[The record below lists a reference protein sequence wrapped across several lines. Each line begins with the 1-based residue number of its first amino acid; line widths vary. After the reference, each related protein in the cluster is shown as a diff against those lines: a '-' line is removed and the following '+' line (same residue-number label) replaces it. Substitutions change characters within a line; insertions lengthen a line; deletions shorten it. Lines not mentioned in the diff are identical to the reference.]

1 MQQDLFGNILKQ
13 PKLQNQ
19 DGEHDFNPL
28 LVSFR
33 ELVPEI
39 VSTSYLTH
47 SIYYYPAKFIP
58 QVVKYCIDNYTKEN
72 DWIIDPFAGSGTV
85 GLEANLAKRN
95 AVLLDINY
103 LLNHIIP
110 VKIPQDKTR
119 LEISTLNKKLE
130 YVFNNETEFTP
141 AWSNLDYWY
150 SPQILEVLKKYWA
163 GQKKLENDL
172 YSMIIQSVLVKV
184 SKQFSYAEHKTPKLF
199 KSKFKNQFI
208 TDLLT
213 KDWKSELIYTIRNL
227 SIEALKN
234 INQYINKTKDNTN
247 EVRFFGGVDSA
258 NYQID
263 KNIEIDCLITSPPYL
278 QAQEYIR
285 TFKLDLYWLGYTET
299 QVKAISNLEIPYR
312 KADKLIE
319 THTLNQI
326 REKLK
331 IKKLTDILNSYF
343 CYTIKALE
351 NATTNLKKGGLAC
364 IFVGN
369 PKVDGIEVETW
380 RIINEYF
387 TEKGFRFRAIYED
400 KIKTRQLFG
409 SRNNKNPEG
418 MKSEYLLVIEKA

>member
-1 MQQDLFGNILKQ
+1 MQQNLFSNIVKQ
-13 PKLQNQ
+13 PKLQIK
-19 DGEHDFNPL
+19 DGEHNYNPY

-110 VKIPQDKTR
+110 VKITQDKTK
-119 LEISTLNKKLE
+119 LEISILNKKLE
-130 YVFNNETEFTP
+130 QVFNNETEFTP
-141 AWSNLDYWY
+141 SWSNLEYWY
-150 SPQILEVLKKYWA
+150 PSEILELLKKYWA

-172 YSMIIQSVLVKV
+172 YSMIIQSALVKV

-208 TDLLT
+208 TELLT
-213 KDWKSELIYTIRNL
+213 KDWKTELIYTIRKL
-227 SIEALKN
+227 STETLKD
-234 INQYINKTKDNTN
+234 INQYSHKTINNIN
-247 EVRFFGGVDSA
+247 EVKFFGGVDSA
-258 NYQID
+258 NYEID

-285 TFKLDLYWLGYTET
+285 TFKLDLYWLGYNET

-312 KADKLIE
+312 KADRLIE
-319 THTLNQI
+319 TETLNKI
-326 REKLK
+326 REELK

-351 NATTNLKKGGLAC
+351 NATINLKKGGLAC

-387 TEKGFRFRAIYED
+387 AEKGFHFRAIYED
-400 KIKTRQLFG
+400 RIKTRQLFG

-418 MKSEYLLVIEKA
+418 MKSEYLLIIEK

>member
-1 MQQDLFGNILKQ
+1 MQEKLFVSLTKY
-13 PKLQNQ
+13 PKLQTEYN
-19 DGEHDFNPL
+19 ENNFNPQL
-28 LVSFR
+28 ISFR

-58 QVVKYCIDNYTKEN
+58 QVVRYCIDNYTKQN
-72 DWIIDPFAGSGTV
+72 DWVIDPFAGSGTV
-85 GLEANLAKRN
+85 ALEANLTKRN
-95 AVLLDINY
+95 AILLDINY

-110 VKIPQDKTR
+110 IKIPQDKT
-119 LEISTLNKKLE
+119 KLE
-130 YVFNNETEFTP
+130 NSILNEKLGQVFDNETKFTP
-141 AWSNLDYWY
+141 AWSNLEYWY
-150 SPQILEVLKKYWA
+150 PSEILELLKKYWA

-172 YSMIIQSVLVKV
+172 YSMIIQSALVKV

-208 TDLLT
+208 TDLLA
-213 KDWKSELIYTIRNL
+213 KDWKTELIFTIRNL
-227 SIEALKN
+227 SIETLKN
-234 INQYINKTKDNTN
+234 INQYCQKTINNTN
-247 EVRFFGGVDSA
+247 EVKYFGGVDSA
-258 NYQID
+258 NYKLED
-263 KNIEIDCLITSPPYL
+263 NIEIDCIITSPPYL

-285 TFKLDLYWLGYTET
+285 TFKLDLYWLGYTEA
-299 QVKAISNLEIPYR
+299 QVKGISNLEIPYR

-319 THTLNQI
+319 TETLNKI
-326 REKLK
+326 REQLK
-331 IKKLTDILNSYF
+331 IKKLTDVLNSYF

-351 NATTNLKKGGLAC
+351 NATMNLKKGGLAC

-387 TEKGFRFRAIYED
+387 AEKGFQFRAIYED
-400 KIKTRQLFG
+400 RIKTRQLFG

-418 MKSEYLLVIEKA
+418 MKSEYLLVIEK

>member
-1 MQQDLFGNILKQ
+1 MQQKLFNDIEKPTLQVMGNGE
-13 PKLQNQ
+13 Q
-19 DGEHDFNPL
+19 DPNPQ

-95 AVLLDINY
+95 VILLDINL

-119 LEISTLNKKLE
+119 LEISTLSKKLA
-130 YVFNNETEFTP
+130 YVFDNKTEFTP
-141 AWSNLDYWY
+141 DWSNLEYWY
-150 SPQILEVLKKYWA
+150 PPEILEVLKKFWA
-163 GQKKLENDL
+163 GQKELENDL
-172 YSMIIQSVLVKV
+172 YSMIIQSALVKV

-199 KSKFKNQFI
+199 KSKFKNRFI
-208 TDLLT
+208 TDLLA
-213 KDWKSELIYTIRNL
+213 KDWKTELVCTIRNL
-227 SIEALKN
+227 STETLKA
-234 INQYINKTKDNTN
+234 INEFIYTTKNNTN
-247 EVRFFGGVDSA
+247 EVRYFGGVDSA
-258 NYQID
+258 NYKID
-263 KNIEIDCLITSPPYL
+263 ENTEIDCLITSPPYL

-285 TFKLDLYWLGYTET
+285 TFKLDLYWLGYTES
-299 QVKAISNLEIPYR
+299 QVKAISSLEIPYR
-312 KADKLIE
+312 KADKIIE
-319 THTLNQI
+319 TQTLNKI
-326 REKLK
+326 RENLK
-331 IKKLTDILNSYF
+331 AKKLIDILNSYF

-351 NATTNLKKGGLAC
+351 NAVKNLKKGGFAC

-369 PKVDGIEVETW
+369 PKVDGIELETW

-387 TEKGFRFRAIYED
+387 ADKGFHFRAIYED
-400 KIKTRQLFG
+400 RIKTRQLFG

-418 MKSEYLLVIEKA
+418 MKSEYLLIIEKN

>member
-1 MQQDLFGNILKQ
+1 MQQNLFSHLIDQ
-13 PKLQNQ
+13 PTLQNK
-19 DGEHDFNPL
+19 GEEQNLNPY

-95 AVLLDINY
+95 AVLLDLNY

-110 VKIPQDKTR
+110 VKIPAHKTK
-119 LEISTLNKKLE
+119 LTINVLNEKLE
-130 YVFNNETEFTP
+130 QVLANKTEFMP
-141 AWSNLDYWY
+141 AWNNLEYWY
-150 SPQILEVLKKYWA
+150 PPEILELLKKYWA

-172 YSMIIQSVLVKV
+172 YSMIIQSALVKV

-199 KSKFKNQFI
+199 KSKFKNQFMAE
-208 TDLLT
+208 LLT

-227 SIEALKN
+227 STKTLKD
-234 INQYINKTKDNTN
+234 INQYIQKTKHHTN
-247 EVRFFGGVDSA
+247 EIKYWGGVDSA
-258 NYQID
+258 NYKID
-263 KNIEIDCLITSPPYL
+263 KNLEIDCLITSPPYL

-285 TFKLDLYWLGYTET
+285 TSKLDLYWLGYTEA
-299 QVKAISNLEIPYR
+299 QVKKISSLEIPYR
-312 KADKLIE
+312 KANQLIE
-319 THTLNQI
+319 TETLHKI
-326 REKLK
+326 REELQV
-331 IKKLTDILNSYF
+331 KKLTNMLNSYF
-343 CYTIKALE
+343 CYTIQALE
-351 NATTNLKKGGLAC
+351 NATINLKKGALAC

-387 TEKGFRFRAIYED
+387 TEKGFHFRAIYED
-400 KIKTRQLFG
+400 RIKTRQLFG
-409 SRNNKNPEG
+409 SRNNKNPDG
-418 MKSEYLLVIEKA
+418 MKSEYLLIIEK

>member
-1 MQQDLFGNILKQ
+1 MMNTLKLFEEK
-13 PKLQNQ
+13 KLVYTKINEPQ
-19 DGEHDFNPL
+19 

-39 VSTSYLTH
+39 ISTSYLTH

-95 AVLLDINY
+95 AVLLDLNY

-119 LEISTLNKKLE
+119 LEISILNKKLE
-130 YVFNNETEFTP
+130 QVFSNETEFMP
-141 AWSNLDYWY
+141 SWSNLEYWY
-150 SPQILEVLKKYWA
+150 PPEVLEILKKYWA

-172 YSMIIQSVLVKV
+172 YSMIIQSSLVKV

-208 TDLLT
+208 TDLLA
-213 KDWKSELIYTIRNL
+213 KDWKTELIYTIRNL
-227 SIEALKN
+227 STETLKD
-234 INQYINKTKDNTN
+234 INQYSHKTRNNIN
-247 EVRFFGGVDSA
+247 EVKYFGGVDSA
-258 NYQID
+258 NYIID
-263 KNIEIDCLITSPPYL
+263 EKIEIDCLITSPPYL

-285 TFKLDLYWLGYTET
+285 TFKLDLYWLGYKET

-312 KADKLIE
+312 KADRLIE
-319 THTLNQI
+319 TETLNKI
-326 REKLK
+326 REELK
-331 IKKLTDILNSYF
+331 VNKLTEILNSYF

-387 TEKGFRFRAIYED
+387 AEKGFHFRAIYED
-400 KIKTRQLFG
+400 RIKTRQLFG

-418 MKSEYLLVIEKA
+418 MKSEFLLIIER